1 MTNRLSDSGA
11 IGFDVLTKDNYRS
24 WRMKAEALLRVSDLW
39 DHVDED
45 EKSSAVGESWMK
57 KDGIAKSKLILHISS
72 ELLLLLENCATAR
85 EVWLKLENVYDN
97 RDKDSE
103 VSTDDCEDN
112 DEDVIINAI
121 EDSAED
127 FFNKINDLSGK
138 NLMDYK
144 ELLSSTFTNGLF
156 SRLKKNNAGNSRDKE
171 KIVNTVNDFI
181 AVIGKLSNIEIK
193 KQQNEL
199 VSKLIDT
206 LLVIFDIEPH
216 KNHNDEAKS
225 DADAAEIPYDNMNG
239 DKKIKKDGMM
249 GQEISS
255 QASDNTNTEL
265 FGDDKTDNETEA
277 EAETETRNV
286 LEKLADIWRKMLQ
299 SKEQVDHEEFPCEL
313 ENRDSIRSV
322 MDSHTPPPTPSLEK
336 TRECEVCREEGH
348 NRTTCPMN
356 KPAAS
361 ESIIQPSKVTESPKR
376 SYKCGVCRE
385 EGHNRTTCPMNKP
398 AASES
403 IIQPSKVT
411 ESPKRSYKCGVC
423 REEGHNRTTCPMNKP
438 AASESIIQPSKV
450 TESPKRSYKCGV
462 CREEGHNRTTCPMNK
477 PAASESII
485 QPSKVTESPKRSY
498 KCGVCREEGHNRTT
512 CPMNKPAAS
521 ESIIQPSKVTESP
534 KRSYKCGVCREEGHN
549 STTCPMNKST
559 ASQSVIQAFRATES
573 PKRSYKCGICR
584 EEGHNRTTCPMNGS
598 SKPAASSTSARSYG
612 SELFGGEEHNRST
625 RSHDS
630 VTYRASTRATP
641 RCSTCGG
648 EGHNS
653 RTCGRRS
660 TSSSSYNYMFTPSP
674 PMSYSGGGR
683 SYTCGNCGGSGHNR
697 RTCPY

>member
-1 MTNRLSDSGA
+1 MTNRLSHSGA

-45 EKSSAVGESWMK
+45 EKSSAMGQLWMK

-72 ELLLLLENCATAR
+72 ELLLLLENCTTAR

-127 FFNKINDLSGK
+127 FFNKINDLSET
-138 NLMDYK
+138 NLMEYK

-181 AVIGKLSNIEIK
+181 AVIDKLSNIEIQ

-225 DADAAEIPYDNMNG
+225 DADTAEIPYDNMNG
-239 DKKIKKDGMM
+239 DKKTKKDGMM

-265 FGDDKTDNETEA
+265 FGDDETDNETEA

-286 LEKLADIWRKMLQ
+286 LGKLADIWREMLQ

-356 KPAAS
+356 K
-361 ESIIQPSKVTESPKR
+361 
-376 SYKCGVCRE
+376 
-385 EGHNRTTCPMNKP
+385 
-398 AASES
+398 
-403 IIQPSKVT
+403 
-411 ESPKRSYKCGVC
+411 
-423 REEGHNRTTCPMNKP
+423 
-438 AASESIIQPSKV
+438 
-450 TESPKRSYKCGV
+450 
-462 CREEGHNRTTCPMNK
+462 
-477 PAASESII
+477 
-485 QPSKVTESPKRSY
+485 
-498 KCGVCREEGHNRTT
+498 
-512 CPMNKPAAS
+512 
-521 ESIIQPSKVTESP
+521 
-534 KRSYKCGVCREEGHN
+534 
-549 STTCPMNKST
+549 ST

-573 PKRSYKCGICR
+573 PKRSYKCEVCR

-598 SKPAASSTSARSYG
+598 SKPAASSTPARSYG

-630 VTYRASTRATP
+630 VTSRASTRATP